1 MAYNYEYP
9 YTDPN
14 RYNADWLLNKMK
26 ELEGRLDGILED
38 ALKLTKEYVDTRLS
52 KYQAQIAQIRK
63 EIEAVSSRTDE
74 LSDEI
79 VRQVLRLEGLISDAE
94 RQAENLFIIA
104 NNRTDL
110 QIERNNEY
118 IFREIEDNILANIT
132 VINYFTGEHVTVQD
146 MFDYLASLHLENATT
161 YNGLRDKNL
170 TYNELIAKRITY
182 TELVKNGATVLS
194 EKEK

>member
-26 ELEGRLDGILED
+26 DLEGRLNGILEE
-38 ALKLTKEYVDTRLS
+38 ALKLTKEYVDDRLAG
-52 KYQAQIAQIRK
+52 YQEQISEIRQ
-63 EIEAVSSRTDE
+63 EIKTLSDRDEE
-74 LSDEI
+74 LSAEM
-79 VRQVLRLEGLISDAE
+79 VQQVARLEGLISDAE
-94 RQAENLFIIA
+94 RKAESLFIIS

-132 VINYFTGEHVTVQD
+132 VINYFTGEHTTVQD
-146 MFDYLASLHLENATT
+146 MFDYLASLHLQNAIT
-161 YNGLRDKNL
+161 YDGLRDKNL
-170 TYNELIAKRITY
+170 TYTELIAKSITY
-182 TELVKNGATVLS
+182 TELVKNGATLL
-194 EKEK
+194 

>member
-26 ELEGRLDGILED
+26 ELEGRLDGILEE
-38 ALKLTKEYVDTRLS
+38 ALKLTKEYVDIRLS
-52 KYQAQIAQIRK
+52 EYQAQISDIQR
-63 EIEAVSSRTDE
+63 EIKTLYDKDE
-74 LSDEI
+74 EISAEI
-79 VRQVLRLEGLISDAE
+79 VRQVIRLEGLISDAE
-94 RQAENLFIIA
+94 RKAESLFIIS

-132 VINYFTGEHVTVQD
+132 VINYFTGEHTTVQD
-146 MFDYLASLHLENATT
+146 MFDYLASLHLQNAIT

-170 TYNELIAKRITY
+170 SYTELIAKSITY
-182 TELVKNGATVLS
+182 TELVKNGNTLL
-194 EKEK
+194 

>member
-26 ELEGRLDGILED
+26 ELEGRLDGIVEETL
-38 ALKLTKEYVDTRLS
+38 AKTKEYVDTRLS
-52 KYQAQIAQIRK
+52 DYQAQIAQIRK
-63 EIEAVSSRTDE
+63 EIQAVSDRTGE
-74 LSDEI
+74 LSAEM
-79 VRQVLRLEGLISDAE
+79 VQQVMRLEELISDAE
-94 RQAENLFIIA
+94 RQAESLFIIA

-118 IFREIEDNILANIT
+118 IFHEIEDNILANIT

-146 MFDYLASLHLENATT
+146 MFDYLASLHLENAIT

-170 TYNELIAKRITY
+170 TYTELKAKSITY
-182 TELVKNGATVLS
+182 TELVKNGSTLL
-194 EKEK
+194 

>member
-26 ELEGRLDGILED
+26 ELEGRLDGILEE

-52 KYQAQIAQIRK
+52 YYQAQIVQIRK
-63 EIEAVSSRTDE
+63 EIQAVSDRTDE
-74 LSDEI
+74 LSAEM
-79 VRQVLRLEGLISDAE
+79 VQQVIRLEGLISDAE
-94 RQAENLFIIA
+94 REAESLFIIA

-132 VINYFTGEHVTVQD
+132 VINYFTGERVTVQD
-146 MFDYLASLHLENATT
+146 MFDYLASLHLENAIT

-170 TYNELIAKRITY
+170 TYTELKAKSITY
-182 TELVKNGATVLS
+182 TELVKNGAILL
-194 EKEK
+194 

>member
-52 KYQAQIAQIRK
+52 EYQAQIAQIRK
-63 EIEAVSSRTDE
+63 EIQAVSDRTDV
-74 LSDEI
+74 LSEEI
-79 VRQVLRLEGLISDAE
+79 VRQVVRLEGLISDAE
-94 RQAENLFIIA
+94 RKAESLFIIS

-132 VINYFTGEHVTVQD
+132 VINYFTGEHTTVQD
-146 MFDYLASLHLENATT
+146 MFDYLASLHLQNAIT

-170 TYNELIAKRITY
+170 TYTELIAKSITY
-182 TELVKNGATVLS
+182 TELVKNGATVL
-194 EKEK
+194 

>member
-14 RYNADWLLNKMK
+14 RYNSDWLINKMK
-26 ELEGRLDGILED
+26 ELEGRLDGILEE

-52 KYQAQIAQIRK
+52 EYQAQIVQIRN
-63 EIEAVSSRTDE
+63 EIQAVSDRTDE
-74 LSDEI
+74 ISEEM
-79 VRQVLRLEGLISDAE
+79 VQQVARLEGLISDAE
-94 RQAENLFIIA
+94 RQAESLFIIA

-132 VINYFTGEHVTVQD
+132 VINYFTGEKVTVQD
-146 MFDYLASLHLENATT
+146 MFDYLANFHLENAIT

-170 TYNELIAKRITY
+170 TYSAFIAKHITY
-182 TELVKNGATVLS
+182 TELVKNGATLL
-194 EKEK
+194 

>member
-26 ELEGRLDGILED
+26 ELEGRLDGILEE

-52 KYQAQIAQIRK
+52 EYQAQIVQIRK
-63 EIEAVSSRTDE
+63 EIQAVSDRTDE
-74 LSDEI
+74 LSAEM
-79 VRQVLRLEGLISDAE
+79 VQQVMRLEGLISDAE
-94 RQAENLFIIA
+94 REAESLFIIA

-110 QIERNNEY
+110 QIERNNEH
-118 IFREIEDNILANIT
+118 IFPEIEDNILANIT
-132 VINYFTGEHVTVQD
+132 VINYFTGAHTTVQD
-146 MFDYLASLHLENATT
+146 MFDYLASLHLQNAIT

-170 TYNELIAKRITY
+170 TYTELVAKRITY
-182 TELVKNGATVLS
+182 TELVKNGATLL
-194 EKEK
+194 

>member
-52 KYQAQIAQIRK
+52 EYQAQIAQIRN
-63 EIEAVSSRTDE
+63 EIQAVSDRTDE
-74 LSDEI
+74 ISEEM
-79 VRQVLRLEGLISDAE
+79 VQQVARLEGLISDAE
-94 RQAENLFIIA
+94 HKAESLFIIA

-132 VINYFTGEHVTVQD
+132 VINYFTGEHTTVQD
-146 MFDYLASLHLENATT
+146 MFDYLASLHLENAIT

-170 TYNELIAKRITY
+170 TYAALIAKHITY
-182 TELVKNGATVLS
+182 TELVKNGNTLL
-194 EKEK
+194 

>member
-26 ELEGRLDGILED
+26 ELEGRIDGILEE
-38 ALKLTKEYVDTRLS
+38 ALKLTKEYVDIRLS
-52 KYQAQIAQIRK
+52 EYQAQIVQIRK
-63 EIEAVSSRTDE
+63 EIQAVSDQTDE
-74 LSDEI
+74 ISEEMLQ
-79 VRQVLRLEGLISDAE
+79 QVARLEGLISDAE
-94 RQAENLFIIA
+94 RKAENLFIIS

-132 VINYFTGEHVTVQD
+132 VINYFTGEKVTVQD
-146 MFDYLASLHLENATT
+146 MFDYLANFHLENAIT

-170 TYNELIAKRITY
+170 TYTEFIAKHITY
-182 TELVKNGATVLS
+182 TELVKNGATLL
-194 EKEK
+194 

>member
-26 ELEGRLDGILED
+26 ELEGRLDGILEE
-38 ALKLTKEYVDTRLS
+38 ALKLTMEYVDNSIAIFETQISDIRQEMKMLS
-52 KYQAQIAQIRK
+52 ER
-63 EIEAVSSRTDE
+63 DE
-74 LSDEI
+74 KISAEM

-94 RQAENLFIIA
+94 QNAENLFIIA

-110 QIERNNEY
+110 QIKRNNEY
-118 IFREIEDNILANIT
+118 IFREIEDNILSNIT

-146 MFDYLASLHLENATT
+146 MFDYLASLHLQNAIT

-170 TYNELIAKRITY
+170 SYTELIAKRVTY
-182 TELVKNGATVLS
+182 TELVKNGATIL
-194 EKEK
+194 

>member
-26 ELEGRLDGILED
+26 ELDGRLDGILEE

-52 KYQAQIAQIRK
+52 EYQAQIVQIRK
-63 EIEAVSSRTDE
+63 EIQAVSDRTDE
-74 LSDEI
+74 LSAEM
-79 VRQVLRLEGLISDAE
+79 VQQVMRLEGLISDAE
-94 RQAENLFIIA
+94 REAETLFIIA

-118 IFREIEDNILANIT
+118 IFREIEDNILANIS
-132 VINYFTGEHVTVQD
+132 VINYFTGERVTVQN
-146 MFDYLASLHLENATT
+146 MFDYLASLHLENAIT
-161 YNGLRDKNL
+161 YNGLRDKNM
-170 TYNELIAKRITY
+170 TYTELKAKSITY
-182 TELVKNGATVLS
+182 TELVKNGAILL
-194 EKEK
+194 

>member
-26 ELEGRLDGILED
+26 ELEGRLDGIVEET
-38 ALKLTKEYVDTRLS
+38 LKLTKEYVDDRLIN
-52 KYQAQIAQIRK
+52 YQNQISEIRRD
-63 EIEAVSSRTDE
+63 IETLYDKDAE
-74 LSDEI
+74 LSDEMI
-79 VRQVLRLEGLISDAE
+79 RQVMRLEELISLAE
-94 RQAENLFIIA
+94 RKAETLFIIA

-118 IFREIEDNILANIT
+118 IFREIEDNILGNIT
-132 VINYFTGEHVTVQD
+132 VINYFTGERSTVQD
-146 MFDYLASLHLENATT
+146 MFNYLASLHLQNSIT

-170 TYNELIAKRITY
+170 TYTELVAKSISY
-182 TELVKNGATVLS
+182 TELVKNGGTLL
-194 EKEK
+194 

>member
-26 ELEGRLDGILED
+26 ELEGRLDGILEE

-52 KYQAQIAQIRK
+52 EYQEQITQIRK
-63 EIEAVSSRTDE
+63 EIQAVSDRTDE
-74 LSDEI
+74 LSAEI
-79 VRQVLRLEGLISDAE
+79 VQQVMRLEGMISDAE
-94 RQAENLFIIA
+94 REAESLFVIA

-132 VINYFTGEHVTVQD
+132 VINYFTGEHTTVQD
-146 MFDYLASLHLENATT
+146 MFDYLASLHLQNAIT

-170 TYNELIAKRITY
+170 TYTELIAKSITY
-182 TELVKNGATVLS
+182 TELVKNGATLL
-194 EKEK
+194 

>member
-26 ELEGRLDGILED
+26 ELEGRLDGIVEETL
-38 ALKLTKEYVDTRLS
+38 ALTKTYVDSRLET
-52 KYQAQIAQIRK
+52 YQSQIENIRL
-63 EIEAVSSRTDE
+63 EIAEVSQKTDT
-74 LSDEI
+74 LSAHVAEE
-79 VRQVLRLEGLISDAE
+79 VLRLEAKILDAE
-94 RQAENLFIIA
+94 RQAESLFIIA

-118 IFREIEDNILANIT
+118 IFREIEDNILSNIT
-132 VINYFTGEHVTVQD
+132 VINYFTGERVTVQN
-146 MFDYLASLHLENATT
+146 MFDYLASLHLQNAIT

-170 TYNELIAKRITY
+170 TYTELIAKSITY
-182 TELVKNGATVLS
+182 TELVKNGGTLL
-194 EKEK
+194 

>member
-14 RYNADWLLNKMK
+14 RYNADWLINKMK
-26 ELEGRLDGILED
+26 ELEGRLDGILEE

-52 KYQAQIAQIRK
+52 EYQAQITQIRK
-63 EIEAVSSRTDE
+63 EIQAVSDRTDE
-74 LSDEI
+74 LSAEM
-79 VRQVLRLEGLISDAE
+79 VQQVMRLEGLISDAE
-94 RQAENLFIIA
+94 RQAETLFIIA

-132 VINYFTGEHVTVQD
+132 VINYFTGERVTVQN
-146 MFDYLASLHLENATT
+146 MFDYLASLHLENAIT
-161 YNGLRDKNL
+161 YYGLRDKNL
-170 TYNELIAKRITY
+170 TYTELIAKNITY
-182 TELVKNGATVLS
+182 TELVKNGATVL
-194 EKEK
+194 

>member
-26 ELEGRLDGILED
+26 ELEGRLDGILEE

-52 KYQAQIAQIRK
+52 EYQAQIVQIRK
-63 EIEAVSSRTDE
+63 EIQAVYDRTDE
-74 LSDEI
+74 LSAEI
-79 VRQVLRLEGLISDAE
+79 VQQVMRLEGLISDAE
-94 RQAENLFIIA
+94 RQAETLFIIA

-110 QIERNNEY
+110 QIDRNNEY

-132 VINYFTGEHVTVQD
+132 VINYFTGERVTVQD
-146 MFDYLASLHLENATT
+146 MFDYLASLHLQNAIT

-170 TYNELIAKRITY
+170 TYTELVAKSITY
-182 TELVKNGATVLS
+182 TELVKNGATLL
-194 EKEK
+194 